1 MKSNEELNKKYSEFF
16 IVPETETKIE
26 TELDLIPSVSES
38 IAWGQPRPKKT
49 IMSEEEFDNIFAD
62 ILKETN
68 AK

>member
-38 IAWGQPRPKKT
+38 IAWGQPRAKKT
-49 IMSEEEFDNIFAD
+49 IMSEEEFNKVFGDMN
-62 ILKETN
+62 
-68 AK
+68 

>member
-16 IVPETETKIE
+16 IEPVIESKIE

>member
-1 MKSNEELNKKYSEFF
+1 MKSNEELNKKYSDFF
-16 IVPETETKIE
+16 TVTESKIE
-26 TELDLIPSVSES
+26 TKLDLIPSVSES

-49 IMSEEEFDNIFAD
+49 IMSEEEFDNIFSD